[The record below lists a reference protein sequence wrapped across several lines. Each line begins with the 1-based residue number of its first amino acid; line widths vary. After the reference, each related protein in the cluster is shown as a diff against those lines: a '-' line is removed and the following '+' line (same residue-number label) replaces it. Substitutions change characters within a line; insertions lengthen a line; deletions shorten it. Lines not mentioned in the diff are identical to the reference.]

1 MGWANGELKNM
12 FLSIVVK
19 KLSDWEKKMI
29 LVNVPGKSS
38 SERVKVCVE

>member
-1 MGWANGELKNM
+1 MGWAKGELKNM
-12 FLSIVVK
+12 FLSIVK

-29 LVNVPGKSS
+29 PVNVPGKSS